1 MWLVWGGRAAI
12 RDVQSRMEALERSWK
27 DREREP
33 KLLRTEWE
41 GTLDKMNAVMARLNQ
56 RIRASEAVEEKKD
69 EEVRDDP
76 PPRMSLGTHAHL
88 AAHRARRGG
97 M

>member
-1 MWLVWGGRAAI
+1 MWLVWGGRQAI

-41 GTLDKMNAVMARLNQ
+41 ATLDKMNAVMARLNQ
-56 RIRASEAVEEKKD
+56 RIRASEVVEDKKA
-69 EEVRDDP
+69 EEVKEDL
-76 PPRMSLGTHAHL
+76 PPRQQLGTHGHL
-88 AAHRARRGG
+88 AAWRARRG